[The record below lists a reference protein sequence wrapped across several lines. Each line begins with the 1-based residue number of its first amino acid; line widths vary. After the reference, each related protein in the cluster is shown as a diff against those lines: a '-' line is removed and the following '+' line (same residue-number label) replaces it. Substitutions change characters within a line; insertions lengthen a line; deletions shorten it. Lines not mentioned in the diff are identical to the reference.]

1 MNVRPHIA
9 LLTVLVGLLLLP
21 PAHAQPVPGLDP
33 TKALTQYVHRSWASD
48 DGLPQNSVLALEQT
62 RDGYLWLGTQEGLVR
77 FDGVRFTIF
86 DKHTVGAFTGS
97 HTVKAL
103 LEDRHGA
110 LWIGTRGG
118 GLLHYAGG
126 RFAAVGA
133 EEGLAGADIE
143 ALFEDDRGVLWIG
156 TWGEGLFRYADGH
169 YTRYPDAAGGFE
181 TQVTELYQDRAG
193 TLWVGTSEGLHVVHD
208 GRLAPRSAEVLGA
221 QTVLAIHEDRAGT
234 LWVGTRQ
241 GLYRGTGAAL
251 RPHPL
256 DSESAGIWALHEDR
270 RGSLWIGTDAG
281 VRRLLPMPAGEYGRK
296 APVERAEV
304 LRNRVMTLLED
315 REGSLWIGTEVE
327 GLHQIRNGK
336 FITYSTQEQ
345 LAHDDVMSV
354 YAGED
359 GAVWVGTLGGGLSRF
374 QGGAFTTYTTADG
387 LPSDAIAS
395 LSGTPDGAVWVG
407 TLGGGLSRFQGG
419 AFTTYTTAD
428 GLPSDQIYALAPGA
442 RGDLWVG
449 TEGGIARF
457 HGGRF
462 DRITTEEGLPSN
474 LVTALHE
481 DAAGTLWVGTYDAGL
496 VAYREGQVQQL
507 TSADGLGSDLITA
520 LHEDA
525 AGALWVGTY
534 EGGLHRYKDGRLTGF
549 TSRDGLFDDKVYSIL
564 EDQAGR
570 LWMSSNR
577 GLFHVAKQEL
587 ERVAAGELSRF
598 TSTSYGTAD
607 GLRSSEFN
615 GGVQPAASKAP
626 DGTFWFASV
635 QGAVRVDP
643 ANLHPNPLPP
653 PVVIETVWLDNHSAA
668 PADSLSVPPGLKKVS
683 FAYTAPSLIAS
694 DQIRFRYRL
703 DGYDTEW
710 QEAGAVRSATYT
722 NLPPGRYVFRVMAR
736 NSDGVWS
743 TEAATLPLYL
753 QPFFYQTLWFAVCCA
768 LLLLSAVFGV
778 YRIRVR
784 HLRTRER
791 ELAQLVEVRTQD
803 LSTAKD
809 QIERQARALKAL
821 NESLERK
828 VQKQVETIL
837 TERRHYEEQ
846 LVAAKDQAE
855 ASLRL
860 KTAILNNMNHEF
872 RTPLTAIQGYAQLLA
887 SEVPGELQEFA
898 GHIDE
903 NGRRL
908 MKTLDAVHQLS
919 RLEAENLE
927 LALEPVDLKHA
938 AYRARDRFSDL
949 AARKGLTLRVHTAAR
964 GPVEALLDADAL
976 ARALDHLLDNALKFT
991 DTGEVVLEVDCQG
1004 ADVLVRVRDTGI
1016 GIDPAFQPQLF
1027 EAFTQESSGLTR
1039 SHEGIGLGL
1048 AITKRLVD
1056 VVGGA
1061 ISAESTQGEGSV
1073 FTLRF
1078 ARHGH
1083 AATQLAWSV
1092 RTRGHA

>member
-1 MNVRPHIA
+1 M
-9 LLTVLVGLLLLP
+9 
-21 PAHAQPVPGLDP
+21 
-33 TKALTQYVHRSWASD
+33 
-48 DGLPQNSVLALEQT
+48 
-62 RDGYLWLGTQEGLVR
+62 
-77 FDGVRFTIF
+77 
-86 DKHTVGAFTGS
+86 
-97 HTVKAL
+97 
-103 LEDRHGA
+103 
-110 LWIGTRGG
+110 
-118 GLLHYAGG
+118 
-126 RFAAVGA
+126 
-133 EEGLAGADIE
+133 
-143 ALFEDDRGVLWIG
+143 
-156 TWGEGLFRYADGH
+156 
-169 YTRYPDAAGGFE
+169 
-181 TQVTELYQDRAG
+181 
-193 TLWVGTSEGLHVVHD
+193 
-208 GRLAPRSAEVLGA
+208 
-221 QTVLAIHEDRAGT
+221 
-234 LWVGTRQ
+234 
-241 GLYRGTGAAL
+241 
-251 RPHPL
+251 
-256 DSESAGIWALHEDR
+256 
-270 RGSLWIGTDAG
+270 
-281 VRRLLPMPAGEYGRK
+281 
-296 APVERAEV
+296 
-304 LRNRVMTLLED
+304 
-315 REGSLWIGTEVE
+315 
-327 GLHQIRNGK
+327 
-336 FITYSTQEQ
+336 
-345 LAHDDVMSV
+345 
-354 YAGED
+354 
-359 GAVWVGTLGGGLSRF
+359 
-374 QGGAFTTYTTADG
+374 
-387 LPSDAIAS
+387 
-395 LSGTPDGAVWVG
+395 
-407 TLGGGLSRFQGG
+407 
-419 AFTTYTTAD
+419 
-428 GLPSDQIYALAPGA
+428 
-442 RGDLWVG
+442 
-449 TEGGIARF
+449 
-457 HGGRF
+457 
-462 DRITTEEGLPSN
+462 
-474 LVTALHE
+474 
-481 DAAGTLWVGTYDAGL
+481 
-496 VAYREGQVQQL
+496 
-507 TSADGLGSDLITA
+507 
-520 LHEDA
+520 
-525 AGALWVGTY
+525 GTY
-534 EGGLHRYKDGRLTGF
+534 EGGLHRYKDGQLTGF

-564 EDQAGR
+564 EDHAGR

-577 GLFHVAKQEL
+577 GLFHVARQEL
-587 ERVAAGELSRF
+587 ERVAAGELDGF

-607 GLRSSEFN
+607 GLRSPEFN
-615 GGVQPAASKAP
+615 GGVQPAAAKAP
-626 DGTFWFASV
+626 DGTLWFASV

-643 ANLHPNPLPP
+643 ANLYPNPVPP
-653 PVVIETVWLDNHSAA
+653 PVVIETVWLDNRSAA
-668 PADSLSVPPGLKKVS
+668 PADSLSVPPGLKKVA

-710 QEAGAVRSATYT
+710 QEAGALRSATYT

-743 TEAATLPLYL
+743 TEVATLPLYL
-753 QPFFYQTLWFAVCCA
+753 QPFFYQTLWFAALCA
-768 LLLLSAVFGV
+768 LVLLSAVFAV

-837 TERRHYEEQ
+837 TERRHYEEK

-887 SEVPGELQEFA
+887 SEAPGELKEFA

-949 AARKGLTLRVHTAAR
+949 AARKGLTLRVHAAAR

-1004 ADVLVRVRDTGI
+1004 ADALVRVRDTGI

-1061 ISAESTQGEGSV
+1061 ISAESTQGQGSV

-1083 AATQLAWSV
+1083 AAAHPAWSV